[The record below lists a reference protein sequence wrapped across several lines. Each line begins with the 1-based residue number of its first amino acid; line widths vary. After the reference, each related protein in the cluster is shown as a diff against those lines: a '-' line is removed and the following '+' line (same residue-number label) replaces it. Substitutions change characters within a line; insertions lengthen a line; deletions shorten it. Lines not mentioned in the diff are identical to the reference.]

1 MHGVNYIAYDPKDEN
16 GVNMSGYKSVPPFD
30 GSEEKLMMRETEV
43 ELEKMI
49 KGNAITDYTLVH
61 DYIQDFD
68 LSVLKDL
75 IN

>member
-1 MHGVNYIAYDPKDEN
+1 MHGVNYIAFDPKDEN

-30 GSEEKLMMRETEV
+30 GSEEKLMLAQNEA

-49 KGNAITDYTLVH
+49 VDNVMTKYSLVH
-61 DYIQDFD
+61 DFIQDFD
-68 LSVLKDL
+68 LSVLKEL